1 MVLRAAEEE
10 WDVVTATPRG
20 RGTPD
25 SYLASAAGRSLALRV
40 ASLGL
45 IFICHLLL
53 TRLLGAHAY
62 GLYAYALA
70 WMKALSVPATLGLER
85 LVVRE
90 VAIYNAR
97 SDWASW
103 HGLLIWAGRALLI
116 AAIGIA
122 LVAVAL
128 SLLISGSAEGLQPF
142 WLAMALLPMLTL
154 LRLKQFVM
162 QGMHR
167 AILGQIPETLVQPLL
182 LTILIPVYF
191 AFVGRLT
198 ATGAMGLNVAA
209 TLAALV
215 CGVALFGRTLPTSVK
230 ESAPNAQA
238 RVWRR
243 SMVPLLLV
251 SGVTAVSGQI
261 PVLMLG
267 AIGNAEAAGILS
279 VAKRLADL
287 TIIPILALSAVLTPR
302 LAALWAMRDI
312 RGLQRTMTKCA
323 RWVTLVSLPLALVFI
338 IFGRPVL
345 EIFGVPF
352 VAGTTALTLLCVGQ
366 IVNMFAGS
374 NGLLLVMAGHEREVA
389 VITVAGALLNLMLCA
404 LLVPGWGIS
413 GGAVSVTAS
422 LTAWNLLLMWRVWRV
437 LGIRSSIFARLI
449 DERQEAN

>member
-1 MVLRAAEEE
+1 MIPRAAERQ
-10 WDVVTATPRG
+10 WDAVTTTPLVQATTER
-20 RGTPD
+20 
-25 SYLASAAGRSLALRV
+25 YLARAAAGSLALRV
-40 ASLGL
+40 VSLGL
-45 IFICHLLL
+45 VFICHLLL

-70 WMKALSVPATLGLER
+70 WTKALSVPATLGFER

-90 VAIYNAR
+90 VAIYSAR

-103 HGLLIWAGRALLI
+103 HGLLNWASRTLLTTAIAIALI
-116 AAIGIA
+116 AVG
-122 LVAVAL
+122 L
-128 SLLISGSAEGLQPF
+128 SLLIAGSSAGLQPF
-142 WLAMALLPMLTL
+142 WLAMALVPLLAL

-167 AILGQIPETLVQPLL
+167 AIAGQIPERFVQPLF
-182 LTILIPVYF
+182 LTILIGAYF
-191 AFVGRLT
+191 GFFGKLT
-198 ATGAMGLNVAA
+198 ATGAMGLNVTA
-209 TLAALV
+209 TFVALV
-215 CGVALFGRTLPTSVK
+215 CGMVLFEHTLPRSVK
-230 ESAPNAQA
+230 KSAPNAQP
-238 RVWRR
+238 RVWMQ
-243 SMVPLLLV
+243 SVVPLLVVTGV
-251 SGVTAVSGQI
+251 SAVSGQI

-279 VAKRLADL
+279 LAKRLADL
-287 TIIPILALSAVLTPR
+287 TIIPTLALSTVLTPR
-302 LAALWAMRDI
+302 LAALWAMRDK

-323 RWVTLVSLPLALVFI
+323 RGVTLVSLPLALVFI

-352 VAGTTALTLLCVGQ
+352 VAGTTALTLLSVGQ

-374 NGLLLVMAGHEREVA
+374 NGLMLVMAGHEREVA
-389 VITVAGALLNLMLCA
+389 VITIAGALLNLLLCA

-422 LTAWNLLLMWRVWRV
+422 LTAWNLLLIWRVWRV

-449 DERQEAN
+449 DERQDAN